1 MILREIA
8 EHLGCAVRG
17 DGEVEIRRVAGIE
30 RAGRGDLTFVANIR
44 YLGHLAATRAFYADQ
59 LGCRVGRT
67 SDRWID
73 FDFFG
78 HQLSAHLAPGALGD
92 ATTNPVD
99 GDDVP
104 VRHFGAVLAWDDW
117 HALAARLEAQGVA
130 FRIRPHIRF
139 QGQVGE
145 QATFFVLDPSGNALE
160 FKAFKDPARLFAT

>member
-1 MILREIA
+1 VHQPPF
-8 EHLGCAVRG
+8 HLAFPVS
-17 DGEVEIRRVAGIE
+17 D
-30 RAGRGDLTFVANIR
+30 
-44 YLGHLAATRAFYADQ
+44 LAATRAFFEGL

-78 HQLSAHLAPGALGD
+78 HQLSAHLVEGD
-92 ATTNPVD
+92 APFAVSTNPVD

-104 VRHFGAVLAWDDW
+104 VRHFGAVLPWQEW
-117 HALAARLEAQGVA
+117 HDLAARLEARGTS

-139 QGQVGE
+139 RGEVGE